1 MNFIVCIAGGPRFVE
16 SLRPQILTSVGLSFQ
31 LRCEAIT
38 DDMLDIAYIW
48 THNGIR
54 IRDYDVRASNNRIVI
69 SQTPSIKHNNNNLF
83 VSGDLR

>member
-1 MNFIVCIAGGPRFVE
+1 ME
-16 SLRPQILTSVGLSFQ
+16 SLRPQILSSLGKAIQ

-54 IRDYDVRASNNRIVI
+54 IRDYDVRASNNRIVSNRI
-69 SQTPSIKHNNNNLF
+69 EQVAYDK
-83 VSGDLR
+83 